1 MGASSNYQKPTTHR
15 SREVSNSKAAELR
28 QRRKIS
34 ALQETAR
41 LGIHHVV
48 DILQCVW
55 VDGSAY
61 VQEVVHTKPKK
72 AVPTPSVPTRRK
84 SLKDGNKVKSLFGAK
99 KDNK

>member
-15 SREVSNSKAAELR
+15 SREVSNSKAEELR
-28 QRRKIS
+28 RRRKIS

-55 VDGSAY
+55 VDGSVFALNC
-61 VQEVVHTKPKK
+61 TIN
-72 AVPTPSVPTRRK
+72 S
-84 SLKDGNKVKSLFGAK
+84 SLYIVSKTL
-99 KDNK
+99 